1 MNALAIRSLAASVT
15 VALALAGCATTDEYG
30 NPRPAGETAKGL
42 GIGAAA
48 GAAAGALIG
57 SASANAGKGALI
69 GAVGG
74 ALIGG
79 AVGNYMEQQRKDFER
94 VLAEEIARG
103 DISVTKNVGSHS
115 LVVGMTS
122 ATTFDVDS
130 DTIKPGFYSTMDKI
144 SGVVNKYGKTQL
156 VIAGYTDD
164 TGTAEHNL
172 DLSRRR
178 AGSVESY
185 LLADAVAPQRLK

>member
-79 AVGNYMEQQRKDFER
+79 AVGNYMEQQRKD
-94 VLAEEIARG
+94 
-103 DISVTKNVGSHS
+103 
-115 LVVGMTS
+115 
-122 ATTFDVDS
+122 
-130 DTIKPGFYSTMDKI
+130 
-144 SGVVNKYGKTQL
+144 
-156 VIAGYTDD
+156 
-164 TGTAEHNL
+164 
-172 DLSRRR
+172 
-178 AGSVESY
+178 
-185 LLADAVAPQRLK
+185 